1 MFSKKYFSGVTVETV
16 ADRMTSPVLSIEQDK
31 SIKNAAEKIYGHGV
45 GSLLVT
51 HNENLIGII
60 TKTDLMIRVL
70 AKNLDAESTRVAEV
84 MSQPLIT
91 IDAGEPL
98 NSARELLREKAIRH
112 LAVTRDDQII
122 GILSIKDFR

>member
-60 TKTDLMIRVL
+60 TKTDLMTRVL
-70 AKNLDAESTRVAEV
+70 IKDLDAKLIKVSEV
-84 MSQPLIT
+84 MSSPLYT
-91 IDAGEPL
+91 IDSGESL
-98 NSARELLREKAIRH
+98 EVAREMLSEKSVRH
-112 LAVTRDDQII
+112 LTVTRNNEVV
-122 GILSIKDFR
+122 GILSIKDL